1 MNGLIKE
8 VSQYI
13 KGNFLTSLT
22 DYIIYVYTLY
32 KIVHIFWLLRSLES
46 GDRSQAQ
53 ENPLHSHPD
62 RPAQQ
67 TIAFRRI
74 HKT

>member
-46 GDRSQAQ
+46 GDRS
-53 ENPLHSHPD
+53 
-62 RPAQQ
+62 
-67 TIAFRRI
+67 
-74 HKT
+74 